1 MCLILLTSS
10 SQQSMKKMCLFSYAY
25 RNSIE
30 ILKQCH
36 TSFTQVAEMLG
47 QAVGAFTLPGTG
59 EQTQLVQ
66 SIVFIAQC
74 IRSWSAEFETWNQS
88 LGEEMPL
95 TSGEVVG

>member
-1 MCLILLTSS
+1 MH
-10 SQQSMKKMCLFSYAY
+10 LFFNVY
-25 RNSIE
+25 RKSIE

-36 TSFTQVAEMLG
+36 TSFTQVAERLG

-74 IRSWSAEFETWNQS
+74 IRNWSAGFETWNQS
-88 LGEEMPL
+88 LGEGMPL
-95 TSGEVVG
+95 TSGEIFR